1 MRRRIGKP
9 ASPSIGAKRVE
20 WRGRPAIRLSNGVVE
35 LTALSGGGHIT
46 GFCFAGD
53 AAKPRTNV
61 LWECPWEG
69 AAPGTAK
76 ARRLAATYGP
86 KGVGE
91 FLASYTG
98 HALCLD
104 YFGMPSGEEARQG
117 LPLHGEAGCANW
129 RVMKG
134 ATRSAA
140 ARAEW
145 RVDLPAAGLAF
156 ERAVELHKGESVAVF
171 RESVTNQHEADH
183 YFHWVQ
189 HVTLGPPFL
198 DPECS
203 RVFLSGTR
211 AKTWPLGYEKKSLV
225 SADREFRWPRAPR
238 EKGGV
243 ADLSIPFRE
252 RGTGFVA
259 SVLLDAERD
268 TQFVATLNWQ
278 LGLAAGYVFHGKD
291 FPWVAVWEENCAR
304 EYAPW
309 MGKTLA
315 RGLEFGTT
323 PMPIGKEATF
333 LAGKLFDTPGWNR
346 IAARGTETVAYA
358 VFLAEVPKS
367 WRSIRDI
374 RAAKNSLVIRGSG
387 APDTVTIAADGIS
400 GLQG

>member
-1 MRRRIGKP
+1 LKRRNGESASTPKVKRIQ
-9 ASPSIGAKRVE
+9 
-20 WRGRPAIRLSNGVVE
+20 WRGRPAIRLSNGAVE
-35 LTALSGGGHIT
+35 LVALQGGGHIAE
-46 GFCFAGD
+46 FCFTGD
-53 AAKPRTNV
+53 ASKPRTNV

-76 ARRLAATYGP
+76 ARRLAAKYGP

-98 HALCLD
+98 HTLCLD
-104 YFGMPSGEEARQG
+104 YFGMPSAEEVRQG

-129 RVMKG
+129 RVIRS

-145 RVDLPAAGLAF
+145 RVDLASAGLRF
-156 ERAVELHKGESVAVF
+156 ERGIELRKGESVAVF
-171 RESVTNQHEADH
+171 RESVMNRRDADH

-198 DPECS
+198 DAEYS

-225 SADREFRWPRAPR
+225 SDDREFRWPRAPR
-238 EKGGV
+238 ETGGA
-243 ADLSIPFRE
+243 ADLSVPFRE
-252 RGTGFVA
+252 RGKGFLA
-259 SVLLDAERD
+259 SVLLDAGREI
-268 TQFVATLNWQ
+268 QFVAALNRR
-278 LGLAAGYVFHGKD
+278 LGLAVGYVFRGKK

-309 MGKTLA
+309 EGKTQA
-315 RGLEFGTT
+315 RGMEFGTT
-323 PMPIGKEATF
+323 PMPIGKESTF
-333 LAGKLFDTPGWNR
+333 LAGKLFDTPGWAR
-346 IAARGTETVAYA
+346 IPARSTKNAVYAA
-358 VFLAEVPKS
+358 FLAEVPKS

-374 RAAKNSLVIRGSG
+374 RIAKNGLVIRGSG
-387 APDTVTIAADGIS
+387 AHDTVTVAARGIS
-400 GLQG
+400 DL